1 MKNFAKK
8 LRYLIPLLLVFAAIL
23 VYPVRDKTFLA
34 SVPSLEGIS
43 NGVYAQAL
51 PDEVQ
56 NILDQ
61 IGNVN
66 QMVAAKVT
74 LSASP
79 DTPTENG
86 KFIVKAASFRF
97 DETKAHFQWF
107 VNGKPLPNESG
118 FGREDITLTAG
129 PAGTDY
135 KIKVIVSAT
144 DDDGLKQTLN
154 DEITVRVGG
163 LDLSWWANTY
173 TPLNYEG
180 RPLMTTGSTV
190 FVTALAQMGVSSKN
204 LLYTWYLDDKKIGY
218 SVGYDR
224 QEFSF
229 TSDDRVGASRRV
241 KVEVTDLF
249 GATISKAM
257 SIKMV
262 APQVIIYK
270 SDKIDVVPAN
280 AQAFE
285 EYVLQAGQQINLIAV
300 PYFFS
305 IKSPAELTYEWS
317 FNGRRLGGAPSNP
330 NVVTLT
336 IPDNAEKGTYALT
349 VTARNKNKILQ
360 NAPASVKITVR

>member
-1 MKNFAKK
+1 MKFFAKK
-8 LRYLIPLLLVFAAIL
+8 LIYLIPLLLIFTAIL
-23 VYPVRDKTFLA
+23 
-34 SVPSLEGIS
+34 
-43 NGVYAQAL
+43 VYAQAL

-61 IGNVN
+61 IGNAN
-66 QMVAAKVT
+66 QMAAAKVT

-79 DTPTENG
+79 NTPTENG
-86 KFIVKAASFRF
+86 KFIVKTTSFRF

-163 LDLSWWANTY
+163 LDLSWWADTY
-173 TPLNYEG
+173 APLNYEG

-204 LLYTWYLDDKKIGY
+204 LLYTWYLDDKKIGS

-224 QEFSF
+224 QEFGF

-249 GATISKAM
+249 GATMSKAI

-262 APQVIIYK
+262 APQIIIYK
-270 SDKIDVVPAN
+270 SDKIDVIPAN

-285 EYVLQAGQQINLIAV
+285 EYVLQAGQQMNLIAV

-305 IKSPAELTYEWS
+305 IKTPGELAYEWS

-330 NVVTLT
+330 NVATLT
-336 IPDNAEKGTYALT
+336 IPDNAEKGTYDLT
-349 VTARNKNKILQ
+349 LIARNKNKILQ
-360 NAPASVKITVR
+360 NASASVKITVR